1 MLRVGV
7 GLSRER
13 DSARAAAEAAA
24 CALRS
29 AEIDKADLL
38 LVFATTPHGPG
49 FTRVTRT
56 AAEVCETRN
65 VVGCSAAGVFAGEE
79 EVEGGPAVA
88 VLALRGGVTVRRFF
102 VPITRERAELAAEEI
117 ATAVGEVN
125 GPDPLLLLFADS
137 YHLEPEPLFR
147 QLAQLLPKVRA
158 VGGGASEDGSV
169 GQVSVF
175 SGDTASS
182 GAVAGALIEGDV
194 SATVGVAHAVR
205 RVSPVHTVTKVQ
217 GNWALELDGRPA
229 YEKFAAV
236 VPAPLLEDPR
246 RALAVV
252 LAGLPVSD
260 DDFVSR
266 HLVGLDVQH
275 GAVAVASHLAVGQEL
290 FFGVRDPSGAR
301 DDLQRVLARQSAAWS
316 ARPAAGALYINCVGR
331 GRSFYGLPGLDT
343 AYIRQQLGPL
353 PVAGF
358 FSGAEFAPGAG
369 VSQLHQ
375 YTGVL
380 AMLGSGT

>member
-1 MLRVGV
+1 VLRVGV

-13 DSARAAAEAAA
+13 DSARAEAAA

-29 AEIDKADLL
+29 AQIDEADLL

-65 VVGCSAAGVFAGEE
+65 VVGCSAAGVLAGEE

-102 VPITRERAELAAEEI
+102 VPITRGRAELAAEEI

-205 RVSPVHTVTKVQ
+205 RVSPVHTVTKAQ

-266 HLVGLDVQH
+266 HLVGLDVQQ